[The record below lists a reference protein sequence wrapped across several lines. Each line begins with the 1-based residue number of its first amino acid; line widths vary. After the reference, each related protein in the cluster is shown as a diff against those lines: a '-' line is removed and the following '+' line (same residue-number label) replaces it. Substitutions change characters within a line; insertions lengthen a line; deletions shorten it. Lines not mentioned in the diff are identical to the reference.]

1 MPWTEFRDFDESDL
15 DSYLEGSVWSEKP
28 SGLEYYA
35 ENPDE
40 IITVFPSTSHTNMAL
55 GYPARSCETVFVSV
69 KIPNKNLKSV

>member
-40 IITVFPSTSHTNMAL
+40 IITVFPSTSHTNMAF

-69 KIPNKNLKSV
+69 KIQKKIEN